1 MAVATQADLTLARRG
16 GAEGGGAEGG
26 GAGGGGAGG
35 GGAGGGGAGGGGALF
50 WVEFTESSL
59 SYMDRLLLKEH
70 RR

>member
-16 GAEGGGAEGG
+16 GAEGGGAE
-26 GAGGGGAGG
+26 
-35 GGAGGGGAGGGGALF
+35 GGGAGGGGALF